1 MLFVL
6 KRLSFIF
13 MVVWAASTIT
23 FFIPRISDVN
33 PIRERFAELA
43 RLGGFAPG
51 DLEKI
56 VEAYN
61 KAFGLDKSLWVQY
74 DYMSG
79 VLRLTLVFRSIS
91 FQNRIN
97 AIAESSWTI
106 GLLLVTT
113 IFSFVIG
120 NLMELWPHGQSPKW
134 VRSFSTSCILFQ
146 GIPPVLLAIFLIL
159 FWFTSRNFPDC
170 RCIHNRFHPKII
182 I

>member
-74 DYMSG
+74 YDYMSG
-79 VLRLTLVFRSIS
+79 ILRLDFGVSLNKFPKTVLML
-91 FQNRIN
+91 
-97 AIAESSWTI
+97 IAESLPWTI

-113 IFSFVIG
+113 IFSFVSR
-120 NLMELWPHGQSPKW
+120 LTKAKPQ
-134 VRSFSTSCILFQ
+134 ILH
-146 GIPPVLLAIFLIL
+146 
-159 FWFTSRNFPDC
+159 WFTCATFLLNLLKNQQVDF
-170 RCIHNRFHPKII
+170 I
-182 I
+182 

>member
-74 DYMSG
+74 YDYMSG
-79 VLRLTLVFRSIS
+79 ILRFDFGVSLNKFPKTVLML
-91 FQNRIN
+91 
-97 AIAESSWTI
+97 IAES
-106 GLLLVTT
+106 LLDNWITACYHY

-120 NLMELWPHGQSPKW
+120 NLMGA
-134 VRSFSTSCILFQ
+134 
-146 GIPPVLLAIFLIL
+146 LAA
-159 FWFTSRNFPDC
+159 
-170 RCIHNRFHPKII
+170 
-182 I
+182 

>member
-74 DYMSG
+74 YDYMSG
-79 VLRLTLVFRSIS
+79 ILRFDFGVSLNK
-91 FQNRIN
+91 FQK
-97 AIAESSWTI
+97 
-106 GLLLVTT
+106 
-113 IFSFVIG
+113 
-120 NLMELWPHGQSPKW
+120 QY
-134 VRSFSTSCILFQ
+134 
-146 GIPPVLLAIFLIL
+146 
-159 FWFTSRNFPDC
+159 
-170 RCIHNRFHPKII
+170 
-182 I
+182 